1 MLAGHG
7 WLVKVSRSG
16 GQLGC
21 ASIFRQ
27 AREKINWICSS
38 QLILMKSSRI
48 SWLIVWLS
56 TTPVRH
62 TEPELGGLPMETYG
76 LYHDIKDANN
86 LPLLSFQPHIDVPTC
101 PLFTII
107 CTLETRCHAIN
118 VFNVRRCLAPLWSG
132 ENTSL

>member
-1 MLAGHG
+1 
-7 WLVKVSRSG
+7 
-16 GQLGC
+16 
-21 ASIFRQ
+21 
-27 AREKINWICSS
+27 
-38 QLILMKSSRI
+38 
-48 SWLIVWLS
+48 
-56 TTPVRH
+56 
-62 TEPELGGLPMETYG
+62 METYG

-86 LPLLSFQPHIDVPTC
+86 LPLLSFQPHIDVRTC